1 MKFAVLNTIRKLQNF
16 YISHKIASLVLVFTF
31 VTLLATSS
39 LALLNRY
46 SNNYEKIDNSNDTSS
61 LDNVKPNLDN
71 EQPLSSED
79 STDIKSTNPPSSD
92 SSTGPPSSDSSTG
105 PKQEP
110 APSQPRPNEPTAP
123 PQTINYTIPSNS
135 IIVNS
140 TSSFKAA
147 VSSASAGS
155 TIVLRAGI
163 YTDISLTISKKLTI
177 AAYPGESVWLD
188 GQNKLQF
195 ALFLVT
201 NAGGSKIQ
209 GIGFKK
215 YASTKDFSQKPAMV
229 IIASSLSSGVT
240 VEYSTFQESESIGLS
255 VQTNNSVVKNNVF
268 DKNNWMGLHVNNGHG
283 IIVQNNI
290 MSNNNTGNN
299 AISGTTA
306 AAAGA
311 KFTYTRGATITNN
324 QFINNKANGLWI
336 DLQAENIVISNN
348 TASGNLRNGI
358 YYEVSTKGT
367 ITNNTVTGNSA
378 YGIQLSGSNNTTV
391 TGNSLSRNTAGNIF
405 VQEDPRN
412 VSNDPKCS
420 SGKVYGADC
429 DSYNNTVQSSP

>member
-1 MKFAVLNTIRKLQNF
+1 MKFAVLNTIRKIQNF
-16 YISHKIASLVLVFTF
+16 YINHKLASLVLVFTF
-31 VTLLATSS
+31 VLILASSS

-92 SSTGPPSSDSSTG
+92 SSTGP
-105 PKQEP
+105 KQES
-110 APSQPRPNEPTAP
+110 APSQPRPNEPTTP

-140 TSSFKAA
+140 TSTFKAA

-163 YTDISLTISKKLTI
+163 YTDISLTISKRLTI

-215 YASTKDFSQKPAMV
+215 YASTKDFSLKPAMV

-240 VEYSTFQESESIGLS
+240 VEYCTFQESESIGLS

-336 DLQAENIVISNN
+336 DLQAADIVISNN

-358 YYEVSTKGT
+358 YYEVSTRGT

-391 TGNSLSRNTAGNIF
+391 TGNSLSGNSLNIF

-412 VSNDPKCS
+412 VSNDSKCS
-420 SGKVYGADC
+420 SGAAFGADC